1 MGVTKTDYMRGMQ
14 CPKMLWLDKHKPEL
28 KIIPPEVQ
36 EALDKG
42 NEFGDRAMGM
52 FGEYIEMTTYRED
65 GRLDFSAMLQKTQEH
80 LQDGTPVLCE
90 AAFRYYGNY
99 CAVDIL
105 RRTDSGFS
113 LYEVK
118 NSDGVKEQF
127 VKDVGF
133 QLYIL
138 TRCHV
143 RVVKCFI
150 VTRGEEPDR
159 FAVTDVTAQAREYS
173 RTINDNIWRLGK
185 IKMQKEEVEAET
197 GTRCEQ
203 PYRCWYWEY
212 CHAEEKK

>member
-52 FGEYIEMTTYRED
+52 FGEYVEMTTYRED

-118 NSDGVKEQF
+118 NSDSVKEQF

-150 VTRGEEPDR
+150 VTRGEEPDL